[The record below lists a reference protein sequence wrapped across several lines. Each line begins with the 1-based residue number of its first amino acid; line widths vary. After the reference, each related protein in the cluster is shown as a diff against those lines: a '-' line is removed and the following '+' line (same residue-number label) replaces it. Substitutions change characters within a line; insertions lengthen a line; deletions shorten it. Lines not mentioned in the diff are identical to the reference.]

1 VLEVIIHACA
11 WITALAVVIGPI
23 FIVCSLALAAW
34 DDMKK

>member
-1 VLEVIIHACA
+1 MLEVIILACA